1 VLTTLKLPFRP
12 LESRHLRHT
21 LYAPLETGGE
31 GPSEWLTRG
40 FLYVSDDQGVN
51 VLKMPRRKFVPEG
64 TYWQMPHADQR
75 PPSLWW
81 YKRLPAP
88 LSEDDVPNP
97 ESQCVID
104 TYIRRASRGRTL
116 PDGFEKKLT
125 RWLQDLS
132 REQQISPRKKAYWT
146 IPAYAKWKK
155 LPEKTLCKRFREL
168 EMIAKELFP
177 LRVPASRQP
186 VVLTDEQKQEIRNRC
201 REGEDIQ
208 RIAEE
213 FRIGRFR
220 VGQIGKEEIAI
231 RRTQREQVQNSEHQN
246 SSIDSALLDPP
257 F

>member
-1 VLTTLKLPFRP
+1 
-12 LESRHLRHT
+12 
-21 LYAPLETGGE
+21 
-31 GPSEWLTRG
+31 
-40 FLYVSDDQGVN
+40 
-51 VLKMPRRKFVPEG
+51 MPRRKFIPGE
-64 TYWQMPHADQR
+64 TYWQMPHADQP

-88 LSEDDVPNP
+88 LLEDDVPDP
-97 ESQCVID
+97 ESQCVVD
-104 TYIRRASRGRTL
+104 SYIRRASRGRTL
-116 PDGFEKKLT
+116 PDGFEKKLA

-168 EMIAKELFP
+168 ENVAKELFP
-177 LRVPASRQP
+177 LRVPASRKP
-186 VVLTDEQKQEIRNRC
+186 VVLTDEQQQEIRKRC
-201 REGEDIQ
+201 LEGEDIQ

-220 VGQIGKEEIAI
+220 VGQIGRKEIAI
-231 RRTQREQVQNSEHQN
+231 RRAQREQAAAQVQEE
-246 SSIDSALLDPP
+246 DKTDYVDPALSDP